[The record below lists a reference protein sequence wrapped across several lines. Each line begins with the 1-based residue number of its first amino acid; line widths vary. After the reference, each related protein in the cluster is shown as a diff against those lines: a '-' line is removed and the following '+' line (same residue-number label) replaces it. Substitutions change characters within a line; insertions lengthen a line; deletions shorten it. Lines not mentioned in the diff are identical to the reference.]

1 MIETVDLEDKK
12 VVLLGTAHV
21 SSSSV
26 EEVGEAIEKYKPD
39 KIGVELDEKRLES
52 MREKDAWKETDIGEA
67 IREGRGQLLFFNLLL
82 SIYQRKLGED
92 VEPGAEMV
100 KAVEK
105 AEEKAISYELIDRDI
120 QTTLKRAFNSL
131 NFFDKFR
138 IFYNIV
144 AGFLEKEEVDV
155 EELKESDMI
164 NEVLEEFAGSFPKV
178 KEVLID
184 ERDSYMA
191 EKILEAEGGTILAVV
206 GAGHVEG
213 IKKRLEQN
221 KRADIDQLDS
231 IETNL
236 SVLKIAKYAVPS
248 AVILLFLYG
257 VVVLGL
263 GTAKE
268 MFFQWFIFNASFA
281 AVGALAS
288 LAHPFTV
295 LVSFL
300 AAPFTSI
307 NPALPAGM
315 VASLTENKVRQPK
328 VGDLEALGEIES
340 YRELWRNQATRLLL
354 IFFLVNL
361 GSSIATF
368 IGAGALANLA
378 GLL

>member
-1 MIETVDLEDKK
+1 
-12 VVLLGTAHV
+12 
-21 SSSSV
+21 
-26 EEVGEAIEKYKPD
+26 
-39 KIGVELDEKRLES
+39 
-52 MREKDAWKETDIGEA
+52 
-67 IREGRGQLLFFNLLL
+67 
-82 SIYQRKLGED
+82 
-92 VEPGAEMV
+92 
-100 KAVEK
+100 
-105 AEEKAISYELIDRDI
+105 
-120 QTTLKRAFNSL
+120 
-131 NFFDKFR
+131 
-138 IFYNIV
+138 
-144 AGFLEKEEVDV
+144 
-155 EELKESDMI
+155 
-164 NEVLEEFAGSFPKV
+164 
-178 KEVLID
+178 

-213 IKKRLEQN
+213 IKERLEQDN
-221 KRADIDQLDS
+221 RADIDQLES
-231 IETNL
+231 IESNI

-248 AVILLFLYG
+248 VVILLFLYG